1 MAQKGRP
8 RNYDSA
14 VALDKI
20 MAQFWRKGYTATSID
35 ELAAETAMKK
45 PSLYAAFGNK
55 ERLYQLA
62 MDRFGE
68 IAQQHYSAALAPRFN
83 GEPLYPRLSRYL
95 QATVTLYSGED
106 GLRGC
111 MVLSTAAAE
120 THEPLIKARLQEVI
134 TIQETMLLT
143 CLNEDKTAL
152 KEPESALLLA
162 KTLTAFLH
170 SISLRARA
178 GESAEQLSAMTDAG
192 QYVLRMAL
200 KTDE

>member
-20 MAQFWRKGYTATSID
+20 MAQFWRKGYAATSID

-68 IAQQHYSAALAPRFN
+68 IAQQHYSAALAPRCE
-83 GEPLYPRLSRYL
+83 GEALYLRLSRYL
-95 QATVTLYSGED
+95 QATVILYTGEE
-106 GLRGC
+106 GLLGC

-120 THEPLIKARLQEVI
+120 THDPLIKTRLQDVI
-134 TIQETMLLT
+134 ATQEKMLLT
-143 CLNEDKTAL
+143 CLDENRTAL
-152 KEPESALLLA
+152 KEPESAPLLA

-178 GESAEQLSAMTDAG
+178 GESAEQLAAMTEAG

>member
-68 IAQQHYSAALAPRFN
+68 IAQQHYSTALAPRSE
-83 GEPLYPRLSRYL
+83 GEPLYLRLSRYL
-95 QATVTLYSGED
+95 QATVTLYTGEE
-106 GLRGC
+106 GLPGC
-111 MVLSTAAAE
+111 MVLSTAVAE
-120 THEPLIKARLQEVI
+120 THNPLIKARLQEVI
-134 TIQETMLLT
+134 ATQEKMLLI
-143 CLNEDKTAL
+143 CLNENRTAL
-152 KEPESALLLA
+152 KEPESAPLLA

-178 GESAEQLSAMTDAG
+178 GESAEQLAAMTEAG

>member
-20 MAQFWRKGYTATSID
+20 MAQFWRKGYAATSID

-68 IAQQHYSAALAPRFN
+68 IAQQHYSAALAPRGE
-83 GEPLYPRLSRYL
+83 GEPLYLRLSRYL
-95 QATVTLYSGED
+95 QATVTLYTGEE
-106 GLRGC
+106 GLPGC
-111 MVLSTAAAE
+111 MVLSTAVAE
-120 THEPLIKARLQEVI
+120 THNPLIKARLQEVI
-134 TIQETMLLT
+134 ASQEKMILT
-143 CLNEDKTAL
+143 SLNENRTAL
-152 KEPESALLLA
+152 KEPESAPLLA

-178 GESAEQLSAMTDAG
+178 GESAEQLAAMTEAG

>member
-20 MAQFWRKGYTATSID
+20 MAQFWRKGYAATSID

-62 MDRFGE
+62 MNRFGE
-68 IAQQHYSAALAPRFN
+68 IAQQHYSAALAPHSE
-83 GEPLYPRLSRYL
+83 GEPLYLRLSRYL
-95 QATVTLYSGED
+95 QATVTLYTGEK
-106 GLRGC
+106 GLPGC
-111 MVLSTAAAE
+111 MVLSTAVAE
-120 THEPLIKARLQEVI
+120 THNPLIKARLQEVI
-134 TIQETMLLT
+134 ATQEKMILT
-143 CLNEDKTAL
+143 CLNENKTAL
-152 KEPESALLLA
+152 KEPESAPLLA

-178 GESAEQLSAMTDAG
+178 GESAEQLAAMTEAG

>member
-20 MAQFWRKGYTATSID
+20 MAQFWRKGYAATSID

-68 IAQQHYSAALAPRFN
+68 IAQQHYSAALAPRSE
-83 GEPLYPRLSRYL
+83 GEPLYLRLSRYL
-95 QATVTLYSGED
+95 QATVTLYTGEE
-106 GLRGC
+106 GLPGC
-111 MVLSTAAAE
+111 MVLSTAVAE
-120 THEPLIKARLQEVI
+120 THNPLIKARLQEVI
-134 TIQETMLLT
+134 ATQEKMLLT
-143 CLNEDKTAL
+143 CLNENKTAL
-152 KEPESALLLA
+152 KEPESASLLA

-178 GESAEQLSAMTDAG
+178 GESAEQLAAMTEAG